1 MSRPLLEVIALG
13 PADARRAA
21 DAGADRIEL
30 VSDMDAGGL
39 TPDPATVEAVCAAV
53 DIPVRVMLRDRDG
66 FAPHDLTALRH
77 AAKAVRGAGAAEFVL
92 GFLSP
97 AGDLD
102 LPAVCEVLDVLDGA
116 PWTFHRAI
124 DHATDRAALW
134 ASLRGL
140 PGLDCVLT
148 AGGPAGVA
156 DGLSVLAAEAAAGVP
171 VLAGGGLRR
180 PHLAPLRAAGVTA
193 FHTGGAVRPDGRWDL
208 PVDASLVAAWRT
220 DLS

>member
-21 DAGADRIEL
+21 EGGADRIEL
-30 VSDMDAGGL
+30 VSDMDSSGL
-39 TPDPATVEAVCAAV
+39 SPDPATVEAVRAAV

-66 FAPHDLTALRH
+66 FAPHDLTALRSV
-77 AAKAVRGAGAAEFVL
+77 AKTLRGAGATEFVL

-97 AGDLD
+97 GGGVD
-102 LPAVCEVLDVLDGA
+102 LPAVCELLDVLDGA

-124 DHATDRAALW
+124 DHAADRVAAW
-134 ASLRGL
+134 STLRGL

-148 AGGPAGVA
+148 AGAPSGVG
-156 DGLSVLAAEAAAGVP
+156 DGLDVLASEAAAGVP
-171 VLAGGGLRR
+171 VLAGGGLR
-180 PHLAPLRAAGVTA
+180 PAHVAPLRAAGVTA

-208 PVDASLVAAWRT
+208 PVEPGLVAEWRAT
-220 DLS
+220 LA

>member
-21 DAGADRIEL
+21 EGGADRIEL
-30 VSDMDAGGL
+30 VSDMGASGL
-39 TPDPATVEAVCAAV
+39 TPGPGTVEAVRAAV

-66 FAPHDLTALRH
+66 FAPHDLTALRNT
-77 AAKAVRGAGAAEFVL
+77 ARTLRGAGATEFVL

-97 AGDLD
+97 AGEVD
-102 LPAVCEVLDVLDGA
+102 LPAVCTLLEVLDGA

-124 DHATDRAALW
+124 DHAADRDAAW

-148 AGGPAGVA
+148 AGCPSGV
-156 DGLSVLAAEAAAGVP
+156 DGGLPVLAAESAAGVP
-171 VLAGGGLRR
+171 VLAGGGLRE
-180 PHLAPLRAAGVTA
+180 PHLTPLREAGIGA

-208 PVDASLVAAWRT
+208 PVDPARVATWRAALT
-220 DLS
+220 

>member
-21 DAGADRIEL
+21 EGGADRIEL
-30 VSDMDAGGL
+30 VSDMDSSGL
-39 TPDPATVEAVCAAV
+39 TPDPATVEAVRAAV

-66 FAPHDLTALRH
+66 FTPGDLTALRG
-77 AAKAVRGAGAAEFVL
+77 AAKAVRGAGATEFVL

-97 AGDLD
+97 TGDVD
-102 LPAVCEVLDVLDGA
+102 LPAVCDLLDVLDGA

-124 DHATDRAALW
+124 DHAADRTAAW
-134 ASLRGL
+134 DSLRDL

-148 AGGPAGVA
+148 AGCPSGVTG
-156 DGLSVLAAEAAAGVP
+156 GLPVLAAEAAAGVP
-171 VLAGGGLRR
+171 VLAGGGLRQ

-208 PVDASLVAAWRT
+208 PVDPSLVASWRAA
-220 DLS
+220 LS